1 MKNMI
6 KFIFFMLFI
15 GYAYNASSQNLE
27 KSIRVEYNTSMDF
40 SAKFGGL
47 FSRPS
52 VTYSSRLLVSGSKAS
67 CILFNCKDITRN
79 NYYFDSN
86 NKSKL
91 VIQSYNCTT
100 NKTGIASV
108 KENKMRKFK
117 FTKES
122 KKILGYTCYK
132 ALFSDEGGDYEVWFT
147 REIPNNT
154 VGPLEIV
161 NIPGLVLEASSLGY
175 LCRASSVEILPN
187 LIEIT
192 IPQAN

>member
-15 GYAYNASSQNLE
+15 GYAYNVSSQNLE

-40 SAKFGGL
+40 AAKFGGSGL
-47 FSRPS
+47 K

-100 NKTGIASV
+100 NKTGGASV

-132 ALFSDEGGDYEVWFT
+132 ALSSDEGGDYEVWFT

-161 NIPGLVLEASSLGY
+161 NIPGLVLEVSSLGFS
-175 LCRASSVEILPN
+175 CRASSVEILPN
-187 LIEIT
+187 KIEIV
-192 IPQAN
+192 IPKPN